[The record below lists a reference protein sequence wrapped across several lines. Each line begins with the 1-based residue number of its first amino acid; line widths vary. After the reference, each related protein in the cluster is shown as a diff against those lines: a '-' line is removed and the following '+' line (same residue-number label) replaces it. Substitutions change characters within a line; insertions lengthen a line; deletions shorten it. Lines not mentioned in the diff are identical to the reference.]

1 MLDVLSDALTDCVR
15 LLPFLFLSYLAVEYI
30 EHRMDDRS
38 KKIIYRAGK
47 AGPLLGSLLGVIPQC
62 GFSAA
67 AAGLYAGR
75 VVSPGTLIAIF
86 LSTSDEMLPLMLS
99 AGIRPGLIFR
109 VLACK
114 VAAGTVI
121 GLLVDFAAVRLHLW
135 NPSYS
140 EKPRITPFMKKEDT
154 DRSSSLAGRRAAAG
168 EQEPPPLHKE
178 KKSEYYL
185 TPGETEHKA
194 RMHICDKE
202 HCNCNEDGIFLAS
215 LRHTLQTWIFILLI
229 SLALGFGMEWFQDTA
244 FSRGIFSVPQIQAA
258 LAALVGMIPNCA
270 ASVLITQLYLEGILG
285 SGALFS
291 GLLCGAGTGLLVLYR
306 ENDRLRENLALTA
319 ILYVSGVLAGMLLG
333 QSGIL

>member
-1 MLDVLSDALTDCVR
+1 MLDVLSDALTDCVK

-30 EHRMDDRS
+30 EHRMDERS
-38 KKIIYRAGK
+38 KRIIYRAGK

-109 VLACK
+109 VLAGK
-114 VAAGTVI
+114 VAAGTVV
-121 GLLVDFAAVRLHLW
+121 GLFVDFAAARLHLW
-135 NPSYS
+135 NPAYS
-140 EKPRITPFMKKEDT
+140 EKPRITPFMKKEDI
-154 DRSSSLAGRRAAAG
+154 DRSSSCAERAA
-168 EQEPPPLHKE
+168 
-178 KKSEYYL
+178 EYYL

-202 HCNCNEDGIFLAS
+202 HCNCSEDGIFLAA

-244 FSRGIFSVPQIQAA
+244 FSRGIFSVPQIQAV

-306 ENDRLRENLALTA
+306 ENDRPRENLALTA
-319 ILYVSGVLAGMLLG
+319 VLYISGVLAGMILG
-333 QSGIL
+333 QSGLL